1 MMAHDRQNLETL
13 KARIEQA
20 VADGIVTPQELKEI
34 RLQINA
40 DGQVSLEELALC
52 ADLIWDK
59 LDRGE
64 LTFEDP

>member
-1 MMAHDRQNLETL
+1 MASDPQALEKL
-13 KARIEQA
+13 KACIEQA
-20 VADGIVTPQELKEI
+20 VADGAVTPQELQEV
-34 RLQINA
+34 RLQINE

-64 LTFEDP
+64 LQFDWL

>member
-1 MMAHDRQNLETL
+1 MMAHDRQNLEKL

-20 VADGIVTPQELKEI
+20 VIDGLVTPQELQEI

-40 DGQVSLEELALC
+40 DGQVSMEELALC

-64 LTFEDP
+64 LTFKWP

>member
-1 MMAHDRQNLETL
+1 MASDPQTLETL
-13 KARIEQA
+13 KVCIEKA
-20 VADGIVTPQELKEI
+20 VADGTVTPQELHEI
-34 RLQINA
+34 RLQINE

-64 LTFEDP
+64 LRFERT